1 MDETTWAALALVL
14 TLLLGGYAFWAFRTR
29 GVAAGL
35 RGLAL
40 ALIPPAAWATG
51 TLEMFTRIVNAVVDW
66 ITDFV
71 FSPLSW
77 AGIGLAGLAVVLYV
91 VGGMARSRGAGSTPA
106 SQASSVGGDS
116 SSRRKELPPGRKSR
130 SEPVIDP
137 ELAEIE
143 ALLKKRGIT

>member
-1 MDETTWAALALVL
+1 VDETTWTALALVL
-14 TLLLGGYAFWAFRTR
+14 TLLAGGYTFWAFRHR
-29 GVAAGL
+29 GTAAGL

-40 ALIPPAAWATG
+40 TLIPPAAWATG
-51 TLEMFTRIVNAVVDW
+51 TLEMFTRIVNAIVDW

-77 AGIGLAGLAVVLYV
+77 AGIGLAGIAVVLYV
-91 VGGMARSRGAGSTPA
+91 VGGMARSRSGDAPTRG
-106 SQASSVGGDS
+106 QASVGGDS
-116 SSRRKELPPGRKSR
+116 GAPGKQLPSGRKAR